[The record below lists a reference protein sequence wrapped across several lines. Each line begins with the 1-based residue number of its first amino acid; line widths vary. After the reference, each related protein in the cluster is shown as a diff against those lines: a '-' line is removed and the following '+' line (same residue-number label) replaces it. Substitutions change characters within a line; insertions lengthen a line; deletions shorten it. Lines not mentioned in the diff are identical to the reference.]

1 MTESDIL
8 IIEDSKTFADYM
20 SGVLFKENYKTTIA
34 LTGKESIN
42 FLKNFSYHLIL
53 LDMELPDCSGID
65 ILKSIRK
72 THNQTELPV
81 IFVSATTDEHKII
94 EALEFGAN
102 DFISKPF
109 SEITLK
115 IKIKNLLQ
123 LHYSSL
129 QLAEN
134 LKVQEELN
142 ARLQKFAN
150 ELGQA
155 NKEKDLFLTVLAHD
169 LKNPFNA
176 LLGFSDLLLKNLHAY
191 NIEKIERQI
200 KLINTISHQTYNLLT
215 DLLLWSKSQ
224 AGRLPFEPQKVVF
237 SEICTQIIANLS
249 FNADSKK
256 IKISCSDPE
265 QAILNADLNMI
276 KTILRNLIAN
286 AIKFTNEN
294 GEIDV
299 RLETDHFYAII
310 TVHDNGIGIN
320 RLNQSKLF
328 NSTQPYTTIGTAE
341 EKGTGLGLMLCY
353 DFVTKH
359 GGKIWVESELGV
371 GSDFKFTMPLYID

>member
-34 LTGKESIN
+34 LTGKESLN

>member
-34 LTGKESIN
+34 LTGKESLN

-353 DFVTKH
+353 DFITKH